1 MATKKKKTTTKK
13 VTKTENNNIVLKL
26 IGLVIN
32 LGGLFAY
39 SIFNTLFALASVDVI
54 NDKTNKSLTDILD
67 VVSKANIFES
77 VILLGD
83 VGLFEFINYVFYV
96 TKKKD
101 SLIGMLVV
109 EAIAFV
115 IGGVNLGFDYPLV
128 YITLLPIITGLIN
141 YAILSKE
148 D

>member
-1 MATKKKKTTTKK
+1 MATKKKKTTKK

-26 IGLVIN
+26 LGLVIN
-32 LGGLFAY
+32 LGGIFAY
-39 SIFNTLFALASVDVI
+39 SIFNTVVALASVGILD
-54 NDKTNKSLTDILD
+54 NKTNKSLTDILEI
-67 VVSKANIFES
+67 VSKANVFES

-83 VGLFEFINYVFYV
+83 VGLFEFINYVFYI
-96 TKKKD
+96 TKRKE

-115 IGGVNLGFDYPLV
+115 VGGVNLGFDYPLV

-141 YAILSKE
+141 YTILSSE
-148 D
+148 E

>member
-1 MATKKKKTTTKK
+1 MATKKKKTTKK
-13 VTKTENNNIVLKL
+13 VTKVENNSLVLKL
-26 IGLVIN
+26 LGLVVN

-39 SIFNTLFALASVDVI
+39 SIFNTMFALASVGVVD
-54 NDKTNKSLTDILD
+54 DKTNKSLTEILEI
-67 VVSKANIFES
+67 VSKANVFET

-96 TKKKD
+96 TKRKE

-109 EAIAFV
+109 EAVAFV
-115 IGGVNLGFDYPLV
+115 IGGVQLGFDYPLV
-128 YITLLPIITGLIN
+128 YVTLLPIITGLIN
-141 YAILSKE
+141 YAILSRE

>member
-1 MATKKKKTTTKK
+1 MATKKKKTTKK
-13 VTKTENNNIVLKL
+13 VTKVENNNLVLKL
-26 IGLVIN
+26 LGLVVN

-39 SIFNTLFALASVDVI
+39 SIFNTMFALASVGVVD
-54 NDKTNKSLTDILD
+54 DKTNKSLTEILEI
-67 VVSKANIFES
+67 VSKANVFET

-96 TKKKD
+96 TKRKE

-109 EAIAFV
+109 EAVAFV
-115 IGGVNLGFDYPLV
+115 IGGVQLGFDYPLV
-128 YITLLPIITGLIN
+128 YVTLLPIITGLIN
-141 YAILSKE
+141 YAILSRE

>member
-1 MATKKKKTTTKK
+1 MATKKKKTTKK

-26 IGLVIN
+26 LGLVIN
-32 LGGLFAY
+32 LGGIFAY
-39 SIFNTLFALASVDVI
+39 SIFNTVVALASVGILD
-54 NDKTNKSLTDILD
+54 NKTNKSLTDILEI
-67 VVSKANIFES
+67 VSKANVFES

-83 VGLFEFINYVFYV
+83 VGLFEFINYVFYI
-96 TKKKD
+96 TKRKE

-115 IGGVNLGFDYPLV
+115 VGGVNLGFDYPLV

-141 YAILSKE
+141 YAILSSE
-148 D
+148 E